1 MARSEATLP
10 SGDFQLPPSRISPQQ
25 LLSQPLTSFTAGLK
39 RDRSVLDVYL
49 HRQGG
54 DAAIGGGVFGAQTIQ
69 SRPIS
74 SELELFMRDAIIEL
88 DRIIDLD
95 FRFVDAVNDAEIRVY
110 LDQEINVEGDSNVL
124 GIALLNGSASN
135 GWWET
140 ILAEPAFRGNQAY
153 LRYAYL
159 HEVGHTLGLEHPF
172 DFSDGD
178 GFGSSNPSL
187 SAFPEDTVMA
197 YRSPRDGVWPDG
209 YSLNDLEALISQWGA
224 EPQVFSDA
232 ADVISGMPYSE
243 WFLAAGGDDRIAAGA
258 GHDTIVA
265 GQGDDQIFA
274 GQGDDQIFAG
284 QGDDQIFAGQG
295 DDQIFAGAG
304 NDTIRAGSGHD
315 RIRSGSG
322 DDRVWGGRGADAF
335 WHSAGVDQIMDFNGW
350 EGDVMVLEP
359 GLGYSLSQQTDYLLL
374 ESNLGV
380 TQLWGVA
387 LDRFDA
393 AHWIVV
399 G

>member
-1 MARSEATLP
+1 MCYVCLMARSEATLLT
-10 SGDFQLPPSRISPQQ
+10 GEFQLPPSRITPQQ

-54 DAAIGGGVFGAQTIQ
+54 DAVIGGGVFGEQTIQ
-69 SRPIS
+69 SQPIS

-95 FRFVDAVNDAEIRVY
+95 FRFVDAVNEAEIRVY
-110 LDQEINVEGDSNVL
+110 LDQEINIKGASNLL
-124 GIALLNGSASN
+124 GIALSNGSASN

-178 GFGSSNPSL
+178 GFGSANPSL
-187 SAFPEDTVMA
+187 GAFPEDTVMA
-197 YRSPRDGVWPDG
+197 YRSPRDGAWPDF

-224 EPQVFSDA
+224 EPQLFSDG

-243 WFLAAGGDDRIAAGA
+243 WFLAAGGDDRIDAGA
-258 GHDTIVA
+258 GHDTIH
-265 GQGDDQIFA
+265 
-274 GQGDDQIFAG
+274 
-284 QGDDQIFAGQG
+284 
-295 DDQIFAGAG
+295 
-304 NDTIRAGSGHD
+304 AGSGHD
-315 RIRSGSG
+315 QIRSGSG
-322 DDRVWGGRGADAF
+322 DDRVWGGGGADAF

-350 EGDVMVLEP
+350 EGDVMVLES
-359 GLGYSLSQQTDYLLL
+359 GLGYSLSQQDDYLLL
-374 ESNLGV
+374 ESNLGA

-393 AHWIVV
+393 ANWIVV

>member
-1 MARSEATLP
+1 MCYVCLMARSETTLL
-10 SGDFQLPPSRISPQQ
+10 SAAFQLPPSRLTPQQ

-95 FRFVDAVNDAEIRVY
+95 FRFVDAVNDAEIRAY
-110 LDQEINVEGDSNVL
+110 LDQEINVEEDSNVL
-124 GIALLNGSASN
+124 GIALSNGSASN

-197 YRSPRDGVWPDG
+197 YRSPRDGVWPDV

-265 GQGDDQIFA
+265 AQSA
-274 GQGDDQIFAG
+274 
-284 QGDDQIFAGQG
+284 
-295 DDQIFAGAG
+295 DQIFAGAG

-359 GLGYSLSQQTDYLLL
+359 GLGYSLSQQDDYLLL

-393 AHWIVV
+393 AHWIVL

>member
-1 MARSEATLP
+1 MCYVCLMARSEATLL

-124 GIALLNGSASN
+124 GIALSNGSASN

-274 GQGDDQIFAG
+274 GQGA
-284 QGDDQIFAGQG
+284 
-295 DDQIFAGAG
+295 DQIFAGAG

-393 AHWIVV
+393 ANWIVV

>member
-1 MARSEATLP
+1 MCYVCLMARGEPALLSREFRL
-10 SGDFQLPPSRISPQQ
+10 SPSRLTPQQ
-25 LLSQPLTSFTAGLK
+25 LLSQPLTSFTASLK
-39 RDRSVLDVYL
+39 RDQAVLDIYL

-54 DAAIGGGVFGAQTIQ
+54 DAAIGGGAFGAQTIQ

-74 SELELFMRDAIIEL
+74 SEFELFMRDAIMEL

-95 FRFVDAVNDAEIRVY
+95 FRFVDEVNKSEIRVY
-110 LDQEINVEGDSNVL
+110 LDQKINVEGSSDVL
-124 GIALLNGSASN
+124 GITLSNRSASS

-178 GFGSSNPSL
+178 GFGSSNPSF

-197 YRSPRDGVWPDG
+197 YRTPRYGVWPDF

-224 EPQVFSDA
+224 EPQLSSDV
-232 ADVISGMPYSE
+232 ADVMSGQPYSE
-243 WFLAAGGDDRIAAGA
+243 WFSSAGGDDRIDAGA

-265 GQGDDQIFA
+265 GQGHDQIFA
-274 GQGDDQIFAG
+274 GQGA
-284 QGDDQIFAGQG
+284 
-295 DDQIFAGAG
+295 DQIFAGAG

-322 DDRVWGGRGADAF
+322 DDQVWGGRGADAF
-335 WHSAGVDQIMDFNGW
+335 WHSSGVDQIMDFNGL
-350 EGDVMVLEP
+350 EGDVMVLQP
-359 GLGYSLSQQTDYLLL
+359 GLGYSLSQQDNALLL
-374 ESNLGV
+374 ESRVGT
-380 TQLWGVA
+380 TQLLGVA

-393 AHWIVV
+393 VNWIVV